1 MGVLNV
7 TPDSFSD
14 GGAFLD
20 HAAAITQAR
29 ALIAAGAD
37 IIDIG
42 GESTRPGADP
52 VSVDEECA
60 RVVPV
65 IEALVALG
73 GPPVSVDT
81 MKAPVA
87 QAALAAGAR
96 IVNDVSAGG
105 FDPEML
111 AVVAAAGAGYVAMH
125 MQGEPR
131 TMQDAPAYDD
141 VVVEV
146 GARLRSR
153 VDAAIRAGIDRD
165 AICADPGIGF
175 GKTTAHN
182 VELLQHLPRLREIA
196 GIPLLVGTS
205 RKRFL
210 GTLARPSAPLDV
222 TERAEATT
230 ASVVWC
236 FAHGVAVV
244 RVHDVAAAVAARR
257 TWMRAQLQQSG
268 KR

>member
-1 MGVLNV
+1 MGILNV

-14 GGAFLD
+14 GGAFFD
-20 HAAAITQAR
+20 PDAAVAQAR
-29 ALIAAGAD
+29 HMVAQGAD

-52 VSVDEECA
+52 VSADEECA

-65 IEALVALG
+65 IAALATEG
-73 GPPVSVDT
+73 GPIISIDT
-81 MKAPVA
+81 MKASVA
-87 QAALAAGAR
+87 TAALAAGAS

-105 FDPEML
+105 FDPAML
-111 AVVAAAGAGYVAMH
+111 AVVAASGAGYVAMH

-131 TMQDAPAYDD
+131 TMQAAPTYTDVVADVGAELRARVATAMVAGIAPA
-141 VVVEV
+141 
-146 GARLRSR
+146 AL
-153 VDAAIRAGIDRD
+153 
-165 AICADPGIGF
+165 CADPGIGF

-182 VELLQHLPRLREIA
+182 VELLAHLAELREMA
-196 GIPLLVGTS
+196 GIPLLLGTS

-210 GTLARPSAPLDV
+210 GTLSRPSAPLDV

-236 FAHGVAVV
+236 LAHGAAVV